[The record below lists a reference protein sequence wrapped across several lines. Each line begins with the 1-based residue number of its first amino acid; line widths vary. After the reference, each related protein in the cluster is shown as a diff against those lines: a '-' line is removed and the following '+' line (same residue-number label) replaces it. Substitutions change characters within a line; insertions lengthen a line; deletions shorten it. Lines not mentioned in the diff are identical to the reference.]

1 MEFLNQKKI
10 KPTPGPGTYKH
21 KVVKL
26 KGGKM
31 STQSNRFP
39 DYGKDYR
46 PGPGSYE
53 STDLDGVSRA
63 SKVSSLAASL
73 RH

>member
-1 MEFLNQKKI
+1 MEFLNEKKI
-10 KPTPGPGTYKH
+10 KATPGPGAYKQ

-31 STQSNRFP
+31 STQSRRFP
-39 DYGKDYR
+39 DHDKENR

-53 STDLDGVSRA
+53 STDLDGVSRG
-63 SKVSSLAASL
+63 SKVSSLTASL
-73 RH
+73 RR